1 MRTMSLYCN
10 SVLVLAVIIFVL
22 IPSRASTQ
30 EVGLV
35 APNAKEVAKGYR
47 ASALELKSVVND
59 KGGIIGQIDDF
70 IFGRDN
76 GPVFAVLA
84 VGAFVGLDGELVA
97 VPFRSLKL
105 DDPSGN
111 IVLPG
116 ASLRGSAEAAG
127 VPLQSLNQE
136 LLHRRDVGLGTTD
149 SQFGI
154 LLFQDI
160 ATIPLLVAVDRPEIN
175 NSISRIAERARSPNI
190 EKS

>member
-1 MRTMSLYCN
+1 MRTTTLYCN
-10 SVLVLAVIIFVL
+10 SVLVFAVTIFVL
-22 IPSRASTQ
+22 TPSPASTQ

-35 APNAKEVAKGYR
+35 APDAKEVAKGYR

-59 KGGIIGQIDDF
+59 KGEIIGQIDDF

-84 VGAFVGLDGELVA
+84 VGEFVGVDGELVA

-116 ASLRGSAEAAG
+116 ASRAA
-127 VPLQSLNQE
+127 LQKLPVFLYN
-136 LLHRRDVGLGTTD
+136 R
-149 SQFGI
+149 
-154 LLFQDI
+154 
-160 ATIPLLVAVDRPEIN
+160 
-175 NSISRIAERARSPNI
+175 
-190 EKS
+190 

>member
-1 MRTMSLYCN
+1 MRTTSLYCN

-22 IPSRASTQ
+22 TPSRASTQ

-35 APNAKEVAKGYR
+35 APDAKEVAKGYR

-59 KGGIIGQIDDF
+59 KGEIIGQIDDF

-84 VGAFVGLDGELVA
+84 VGDFVGVDGELVA

-116 ASLRGSAEAAG
+116 ASRAA
-127 VPLQSLNQE
+127 LQKLPVFLYN
-136 LLHRRDVGLGTTD
+136 R
-149 SQFGI
+149 
-154 LLFQDI
+154 
-160 ATIPLLVAVDRPEIN
+160 
-175 NSISRIAERARSPNI
+175 
-190 EKS
+190 